1 MAVVYENKDQPE
13 YQNLTNVYMF
23 ISEMCRDEDGEIPLN
38 DYINNLSPDNPAS
51 RIFNIARIAPDKTRG
66 SFFTSAL
73 ATLKLFTSNSVYSM
87 TCSSDFSLSDT
98 GNIPRAIYII
108 LPDERLSY
116 YPLAS
121 LFINQQYVSLVENA
135 DSRGGVLKN
144 RTNFILDEFG
154 NFTNIPRLFEYAHSS
169 VVVEELDLTFSSKVL
184 FN

>member
-1 MAVVYENKDQPE
+1 
-13 YQNLTNVYMF
+13 
-23 ISEMCRDEDGEIPLN
+23 
-38 DYINNLSPDNPAS
+38 
-51 RIFNIARIAPDKTRG
+51 
-66 SFFTSAL
+66 
-73 ATLKLFTSNSVYSM
+73 M

-121 LFINQQYVSLVENA
+121 LFINQQYVSHVENA

-154 NFTNIPRLFEYAHSS
+154 NFTNIPRLFEYAYSS
-169 VVVEELDLTFSSKVL
+169 VVVEELDLTFFSKVL
-184 FN
+184 FS